1 MRKSEKLFCHYLFEE
16 YNTILLGFPKKNAE
30 EDMDRSAGKN
40 VNNSINV
47 PMEEHLDLLFKEDN
61 IGMEM
66 GIVNENFPKLDT
78 YDRTA
83 FYNAMERWNTRELEK
98 IKFVGKY
105 WMILADFIYC
115 TFGLSLNDIAGELLE
130 VSEYIMEIPLDKKN
144 LSDVKE
150 TRKLY
155 YDVLDKM
162 RSNKKTLRD
171 MAEKIIKVVCLW
183 FGITQDILR
192 TGKGYMYVINMQ
204 KHPEM
209 LSIVDVVD
217 YCKECE
223 SHGKDLNIEE
233 MMKEKMGVEDE
244 DIGKVFLQIVEP
256 RSGTDKKVAEFIDIL
271 LEEMVKSRE
280 KEIEARKRREEKEKR
295 ESQEKGESRN

>member
-40 VNNSINV
+40 VNDSINV

-83 FYNAMERWNTRELEK
+83 FYNAMERWNARELEK
-98 IKFVGKY
+98 IEFVGKY
-105 WMILADFIYC
+105 WMVLADFIYC

-130 VSEYIMEIPLDKKN
+130 VTEYIGNLVDKKD
-144 LSDVKE
+144 SFAMKD
-150 TRKLY
+150 TRKVY
-155 YDVLDKM
+155 YDVMDKM
-162 RSNKKTLRD
+162 RSNKKTVRD
-171 MAEKIIKVVCLW
+171 IAKNIIKVVCLW
-183 FGITQDILR
+183 FGITEDILR

-204 KHPEM
+204 KYPEM

>member
-40 VNNSINV
+40 VNDSINV

-130 VSEYIMEIPLDKKN
+130 VTEYIGNLVDKKD
-144 LSDVKE
+144 SFAMKD
-150 TRKLY
+150 TRKVY
-155 YDVLDKM
+155 YDVMDKM
-162 RSNKKTLRD
+162 RSNKKTVRD
-171 MAEKIIKVVCLW
+171 IAKNIIKVVCLW
-183 FGITQDILR
+183 FGITEDILR

-204 KHPEM
+204 KYPEM

>member
-40 VNNSINV
+40 VNDSINV

-83 FYNAMERWNTRELEK
+83 FYNAMERWNARELEK
-98 IKFVGKY
+98 IEFVGKY

-130 VSEYIMEIPLDKKN
+130 VTEYIGNLVDKKD
-144 LSDVKE
+144 SFAMKD
-150 TRKLY
+150 TRKVY
-155 YDVLDKM
+155 YDVMDKM
-162 RSNKKTLRD
+162 RSNKKTVRD
-171 MAEKIIKVVCLW
+171 IAKNIIKVVCLW
-183 FGITQDILR
+183 FGITEDILR

-256 RSGTDKKVAEFIDIL
+256 RSDTDKKVTEFIDIL

-280 KEIEARKRREEKEKR
+280 KEIEARKRREEK
-295 ESQEKGESRN
+295 GESRN

>member
-1 MRKSEKLFCHYLFEE
+1 
-16 YNTILLGFPKKNAE
+16 
-30 EDMDRSAGKN
+30 
-40 VNNSINV
+40 
-47 PMEEHLDLLFKEDN
+47 
-61 IGMEM
+61 
-66 GIVNENFPKLDT
+66 
-78 YDRTA
+78 
-83 FYNAMERWNTRELEK
+83 
-98 IKFVGKY
+98 
-105 WMILADFIYC
+105 
-115 TFGLSLNDIAGELLE
+115 
-130 VSEYIMEIPLDKKN
+130 
-144 LSDVKE
+144 
-150 TRKLY
+150 
-155 YDVLDKM
+155 
-162 RSNKKTLRD
+162 

-183 FGITQDILR
+183 FGITEDILR

-244 DIGKVFLQIVEP
+244 DIRKVFLQIVEP
-256 RSGTDKKVAEFIDIL
+256 RSETDKKVAEFIDIL